1 MPIFKLLTAIVLR
14 SGRNAVFCLLASCL
28 AWSAAAARD
37 EYHLATGDVIEI
49 SVARIPELQRRVPIN
64 VDGSISF
71 PLVGTVEVAGLSLSQ
86 AQAKLQGLL
95 ANNVFETAAPNRQNK
110 AVVITPGE
118 VTVTVAEYRPVY
130 VDGDVSKPGE
140 YPYRLPMTARQA
152 IALSGGYDTLRFR
165 MHDPFFDL
173 ADLKSEYETL
183 WIEFAKERAHVWR
196 VKSELGESKAPD
208 NKPLAG
214 VPLPDSE
221 IAEIIR
227 VETETRSANQTDQQ
241 KEKEFL
247 RRAIEQAS
255 DQIGTLSQQQQEE
268 EQGVKS
274 DEDELQRDL
283 DLSKRGMVISQRVT
297 DARRAV
303 LLSSTRKLQ
312 TDVELMQLKKQQD
325 ELKRKLEQLDDR
337 RRIELLG
344 ELQEAS
350 AKLNAIF
357 AKLKGVEDKMEYT
370 GLLRSQLSNGEMG
383 GPEIAI
389 VRKSENGAQRLVANE
404 DSELQP
410 GDTIEVSLRRSASP
424 VTTQ

>member
-1 MPIFKLLTAIVLR
+1 MPIFKPLTATVLR
-14 SGRNAVFCLLASCL
+14 SGRNAVFCLVASCL

-37 EYHLATGDVIEI
+37 EYHLAAGDVIEI
-49 SVARIPELQRRVPIN
+49 SVARISELQRRVPIN
-64 VDGSISF
+64 ADGSISF
-71 PLVGTVEVAGLSLSQ
+71 PLLGTVEVAGLSLSQ
-86 AQAKLQGLL
+86 AQVKIQGLL
-95 ANNVFETAAPNRQNK
+95 ANNVFQTATSNG
-110 AVVITPGE
+110 AVVINPGE

-152 IALSGGYDTLRFR
+152 IALSGGYDTIRIR
-165 MHDPFFDL
+165 MHDPFLDL

-183 WIEFAKERAHVWR
+183 WIEFAKERTHVWR
-196 VKSELGESKAPD
+196 VKSELGESKTPD
-208 NKPLAG
+208 NKPLTG

-241 KEKEFL
+241 KEREFL
-247 RRAIEQAS
+247 QRAIEQAS
-255 DQIGTLSQQQQEE
+255 DQISTLSRQQQEE

-312 TDVELMQLKKQQD
+312 TDVELMQLKRQQD
-325 ELKRKLEQLDDR
+325 ELRRKLEQLDDR

-350 AKLNAIF
+350 AKLNALF

-370 GLLRSQLSNGEMG
+370 GLLRSQLSHGEMG

-389 VRKSENGAQRLVANE
+389 VRKTKNGAQRFIANE

-410 GDTIEVSLRRSASP
+410 GDTIEVSLRRSTTP